1 MIYLYYFFNIE
12 INIFLNILFVSY
24 WLDKWD
30 MYKMLDLKIWDEV
43 ELIWNVIV
51 IFLFEGLIKYLLLN
65 LR

>member
-24 WLDKWD
+24 WLDKWN

>member
-24 WLDKWD
+24 WLDKWN

-51 IFLFEGLIKYLLLN
+51 ILLFEG
-65 LR
+65 